1 MQRQKG
7 LNFGAQTTS
16 KMKKKTEEKYIKN
29 REGERGSK
37 NIMDGTN

>member
-1 MQRQKG
+1 LSLQ
-7 LNFGAQTTS
+7 
-16 KMKKKTEEKYIKN
+16 EKYIKN